1 MRRVGWYAA
10 QLAAPGS
17 TRLRV
22 DYRVHD
28 DATNTELLDL
38 FEAAAATLAQVARAA
53 PADVRGYHSA
63 GMADP
68 TGFLAMGCDE
78 ILVHG
83 WDVCLGLGFGL
94 LVRPDLAAR
103 VRRRLFPWAPGDAAP
118 WPALLWANGRVEL
131 PGRPRLGPDW
141 VWHWA
146 PLDEWD
152 GTIPTWWDPAP
163 APVAP
168 GAAAGHRADQ
178 PTPG

>member
-78 ILVHG
+78 ILVHT
-83 WDVCLGLGFGL
+83 WDAARGLGVAFAPQEGL
-94 LVRPDLAAR
+94 ADR
-103 VRRRLFPWAPGDAAP
+103 VLRRLFPWAQLDAPP
-118 WPALLWANGRVEL
+118 WQALLWANGRVDIL
-131 PGRPRLGPDW
+131 GQPQRPGPDW
-141 VWHWA
+141 AWHCA
-146 PLDEWD
+146 PLDEWN
-152 GTIPTWWDPAP
+152 GTVPRSDSNPPRRYRWEKGARRWN
-163 APVAP
+163 PVW
-168 GAAAGHRADQ
+168 
-178 PTPG
+178 